1 MNTDERTIR
10 YLIAQWHQATAAG
23 DVDAILRLM
32 AEDVVFLVCGKQPMK
47 GRGAFEQGL
56 REILKTHRIESK
68 GDVQECHVY
77 GDYAYCWT
85 QLTVKMTPLAGGD
98 PVERS
103 GSALSIFHLD
113 SATGSWLLLRDANLL
128 PTA

>member
-23 DVDAILRLM
+23 DVDAVLRLM
-32 AEDVVFLVCGKQPMK
+32 AEDVVFLICGKPPMK
-47 GRGAFEQGL
+47 GRSAFEQGL
-56 REILKTHRIESK
+56 RDILKTHRIESTA
-68 GDVQECHVY
+68 DVQECKVY

-85 QLTVKMTPLAGGD
+85 QLTVKMTPVAGGD
-98 PVERS
+98 AVERS

-128 PTA
+128 PSV

>member
-23 DVDAILRLM
+23 DVDAVLRLM
-32 AEDVVFLVCGKQPMK
+32 AEDVVFLVSGKPPIK
-47 GRGAFEQGL
+47 GRSAFEQGL
-56 REILKTHRIESK
+56 RQILKTHRIESTA
-68 GDVQECHVY
+68 DVQECKVF
-77 GDYAYCWT
+77 GDYAYCLT

-98 PVERS
+98 TVERS

-113 SATGSWLLLRDANLL
+113 SSTGSWLLSRDANLL
-128 PTA
+128 PSG